1 MMADILNHLWQSTI
15 FAAGVALLTFACR
28 RNRARLRYGLWFAAS
43 VKFLVPFAA
52 LAAVGSLLQWQ
63 DVPAPIR
70 SAVASPAARDFNA
83 PFAAPWLDL
92 STTVTAAAQPQWIAP
107 LFVGAWFCG
116 FAAITLR
123 RVKQWRQIRAAVRR
137 STPWEAAVPVPA
149 GIELRT
155 APPVLEPSVVG
166 LRRPVILLP
175 TGIDSYLTAD
185 QFAAVVAHEVCHVR
199 RRDNFTAMIHMLVEA
214 VFWFHPLVWWIGAR
228 LVATREEA
236 CDEHVVSETAAPI
249 PYAEGIVSVCRRYA
263 EAPLMSV
270 TGVGGADVKARIDAI
285 LSNRIGLRLTLW
297 KRLALA
303 TAAVTAF
310 VGPLAAGAINRA
322 TLSAEQSQ
330 GVTPGPP
337 FVDPEARFEVVSI
350 KRFDTSSGTPRAS
363 MTPGRFDIAGASL
376 SLLVGQALVT
386 PVDRI
391 FGLPDWANTELYTV
405 TTKAPDDPPPAALAL
420 NVMLANLLKDRANL
434 ATHRETRQL
443 PVYDLVFARTDKR
456 LGPGLKPASP
466 ECQAALTARLEAVQR
481 GGPVPPPLV
490 GVNDACSSM
499 RINPGGM
506 VGFNGV
512 PMSRIAQLLTQ
523 SVGRPVIDKTGL
535 TGYFDF
541 TLQWT
546 PQPGSEMPI
555 RPAGEPPAPPPPAAD
570 PDGPNL
576 FTAIQEQLGLK
587 LESGRGP
594 VEVIVIDRLEKPTLD

>member
-1 MMADILNHLWQSTI
+1 M
-15 FAAGVALLTFACR
+15 
-28 RNRARLRYGLWFAAS
+28 
-43 VKFLVPFAA
+43 
-52 LAAVGSLLQWQ
+52 
-63 DVPAPIR
+63 
-70 SAVASPAARDFNA
+70 
-83 PFAAPWLDL
+83 
-92 STTVTAAAQPQWIAP
+92 
-107 LFVGAWFCG
+107 
-116 FAAITLR
+116 
-123 RVKQWRQIRAAVRR
+123 
-137 STPWEAAVPVPA
+137 
-149 GIELRT
+149 
-155 APPVLEPSVVG
+155 
-166 LRRPVILLP
+166 
-175 TGIDSYLTAD
+175 
-185 QFAAVVAHEVCHVR
+185 
-199 RRDNFTAMIHMLVEA
+199 
-214 VFWFHPLVWWIGAR
+214 
-228 LVATREEA
+228 
-236 CDEHVVSETAAPI
+236 
-249 PYAEGIVSVCRRYA
+249 
-263 EAPLMSV
+263 
-270 TGVGGADVKARIDAI
+270 
-285 LSNRIGLRLTLW
+285 
-297 KRLALA
+297 
-303 TAAVTAF
+303 
-310 VGPLAAGAINRA
+310 
-322 TLSAEQSQ
+322 
-330 GVTPGPP
+330 
-337 FVDPEARFEVVSI
+337 
-350 KRFDTSSGTPRAS
+350 
-363 MTPGRFDIAGASL
+363 
-376 SLLVGQALVT
+376 VT

-405 TTKAPDDPPPAALAL
+405 TAKAPDDPPPAALAL

-434 ATHRETRQL
+434 ATHRETRLL

-456 LGPGLKPASP
+456 LGPALKPASP

-490 GVNDACSSM
+490 GVNEACSSM

>member
-1 MMADILNHLWQSTI
+1 MIADIFNHLWQSTV
-15 FAAGVALLTFACR
+15 FAAVVTLLALAFR

-43 VKFLVPFAA
+43 VKFLIPFAA
-52 LAAVGSLLQWQ
+52 LAAVGSLIQWQ
-63 DVPAPIR
+63 EVPAPIR

-83 PFAAPWLDL
+83 PFTAPGLDL

-107 LFVGAWFCG
+107 LFFGAWFCG
-116 FAAITLR
+116 FAAITVR
-123 RVKQWRQIRAAVRR
+123 RVKQWREIRAVVRA
-137 STPWEAAVPVPA
+137 STPWETAVLVPA
-149 GIELRT
+149 NIELRT
-155 APPVLEPSVVG
+155 APPVFEPGVVG
-166 LRRPVILLP
+166 FRRPVILLP
-175 TGIDSYLTAD
+175 EGIDSYLTAD
-185 QFAAVVAHEVCHVR
+185 QFSAVIAHEVCHVR
-199 RRDNFTAMIHMLVEA
+199 RRDNLTAAIHMAVEA
-214 VFWFHPLVWWIGAR
+214 LLWFHPMVWWIGAR
-228 LVATREEA
+228 LVAAREEA

-249 PYAEGIVSVCRRYA
+249 PYAEGIVSVCRRYV
-263 EAPLMSV
+263 ETPLMSV

-285 LSNRIGLRLTLW
+285 LSNRIGLRLTLP
-297 KRLALA
+297 KRLVLA
-303 TAAVTAF
+303 TAAVATF
-310 VGPLAAGAINRA
+310 VVPLAAGAISRA
-322 TLSAEQSQ
+322 TLAVGQAQS
-330 GVTPGPP
+330 VTAGRPI
-337 FVDPEARFEVVSI
+337 VDPEARFEVVTI

-405 TTKAPDDPPPAALAL
+405 TAKAPDPPPAALAL

-466 ECQAALTARLEAVQR
+466 QCQAALTARLEAVQR
-481 GGPVPPPLV
+481 GGPVPPPLA
-490 GVNDACSSM
+490 GVNDACISM
-499 RINPGGM
+499 RFNPGGM

-535 TGYFDF
+535 TGYFDY

-546 PQPGSEMPI
+546 PQPGSEMPF

-587 LESGRGP
+587 LESARGP
-594 VEVIVIDRLEKPTLD
+594 VEVIVIDRLDKPRLD